1 MSGSRFAGPDT
12 FSRMGSSDA
21 PQGWQPWKSAIS
33 DSDGEHLWYRGR
45 DVTQLMTAN
54 TFSDVVFLLH
64 QGRLPVEGERRLMD
78 AILIAAA
85 DHGPGSPSAAAARLV
100 ASGNRVSPEAAVGA
114 GVLAMGDVHAG
125 AGHACMSLVETG
137 LRRAQEQSLSLA
149 DAAAQ
154 LVRESRERGERVPG
168 FGHRVH
174 TAVDPR
180 TAVLFGMARDHALA
194 GDGIRFV
201 EALEQAIAAQIKPL
215 PINIDGA
222 LAGILIDLGFAP
234 MFGKF
239 IFIIGRV
246 AGLTA
251 QVAEEHTRERPMRI
265 RIPVT
270 YDGPPPRD
278 VK

>member
-1 MSGSRFAGPDT
+1 MS
-12 FSRMGSSDA
+12 SSEP

-45 DVTQLMTAN
+45 DVTRLMTAN

-64 QGRLPVEGERRLMD
+64 QGRLPSEGERRLMD

-125 AGHACMSLVETG
+125 AGHACMSLIDAG
-137 LRRAQEQSLSLA
+137 LRRAKEQSLSIL
-149 DAAAQ
+149 DAAQETVQA
-154 LVRESRERGERVPG
+154 LRDRGERVPG

-174 TAVDPR
+174 TMVDPR
-180 TAVLFGMARDHALA
+180 TAILFGLAREHGLA

-201 EALEQAIAAQIKPL
+201 EALEVAIARVVKPL

-222 LAGILIDLGFAP
+222 LAGILVDLGFAP

-265 RIPVT
+265 RIPVE
-270 YDGPPPRD
+270 YDGPPPAPD
-278 VK
+278 K